1 LVGYEFE
8 LLTPGVARPQ
18 ISRIAGLQS
27 EDLVAHSGGN
37 RLRGNPFMYMPA
49 LAMAALVGFC
59 SQVNAQAPCQELTRL
74 RSEAADAIKQTT
86 GDPAGR
92 CEAYNR
98 FSDAWGAI
106 AEYANDHRES
116 CNISAIS
123 LVELEKRHREA
134 ETARDNVCA
143 GRPLRPYPPDIIRR

>member
-1 LVGYEFE
+1 M
-8 LLTPGVARPQ
+8 
-18 ISRIAGLQS
+18 S
-27 EDLVAHSGGN
+27 
-37 RLRGNPFMYMPA
+37 A

-59 SQVNAQAPCQELTRL
+59 AHANAQAPCPELTRL
-74 RSEAADAIKQTT
+74 RSGAAEVIKQIT
-86 GDPAGR
+86 GGPTGR

-98 FSDAWGAI
+98 FFEAWGAI

-123 LVELEKRHREA
+123 LVELEKRHHEA

-143 GRPLRPYPPDIIRR
+143 GRPLRPYPPDVIRR